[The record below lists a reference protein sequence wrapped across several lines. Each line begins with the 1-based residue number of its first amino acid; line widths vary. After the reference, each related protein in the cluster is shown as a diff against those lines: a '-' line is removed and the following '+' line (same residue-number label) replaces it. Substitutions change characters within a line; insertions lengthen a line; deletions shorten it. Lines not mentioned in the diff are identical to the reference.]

1 MSICSKANPRCFLV
15 GENVI
20 TKVPI
25 ISYRSD
31 NYKFNIRNLTISQSD
46 NKGQECPVK
55 KQCFNLHS
63 IC

>member
-1 MSICSKANPRCFLV
+1 MSICFKANPRCFLE
-15 GENVI
+15 GKHVI

-31 NYKFNIRNLTISQSD
+31 NYKFNIRNLTISKSD

-55 KQCFNLHS
+55 
-63 IC
+63 